1 MDSMQG
7 ITVAGG
13 FMAALGF
20 ALAALLAAAH
30 RRLNVYEDPRIDEVE
45 ALLPKSN
52 CGACG
57 KPGCRA
63 FAETLVA
70 GGAQPVQCTVAAPAQ
85 REVIAEVL
93 GVAVGEQEKTVA
105 RLACAGGR
113 HVAWQRARYDGIAS
127 CRAAAVVAGGGKA
140 CAWGCLGLGDCAEVC
155 TFDAIRM
162 DAHGLPVV
170 DAARCTACN
179 DCVEVCPKALFSLEP
194 VSHRL
199 WVACRNLA
207 EGGIAEAQCE
217 VACTACGKC
226 VVDAADGLVRLEH
239 NLARVDY
246 ARNAAAQRRAIERC
260 PTGAIVWID
269 DDGRPLRGAAAG
281 PVLRVRDLPL
291 ATETERSRSC

>member
-1 MDSMQG
+1 MGSMQA

-13 FMAALGF
+13 FMATLGF

-30 RRLNVYEDPRIDEVE
+30 RRLNVYEDPRVDEV
-45 ALLPKSN
+45 AVMLPQSN

-57 KPGCRA
+57 APGCRV
-63 FAETLVA
+63 FAEKLVA
-70 GGAQPVQCTVAAPAQ
+70 GAAQPVQCTVAAPAQ
-85 REVIAEVL
+85 HEAIAGVL
-93 GVAVGEQEKTVA
+93 GVAVGEQEKRVA

-113 HVAWQRARYDGIAS
+113 HVAWQRARYDGFAS

-140 CAWGCLGLGDCAEVC
+140 CAWGCLGLGDCADVC
-155 TFDAIRM
+155 TFDAISM

-179 DCVEVCPKALFSLEP
+179 DCVEVCPKGLFSLEP
-194 VSHRL
+194 VSRRL

-207 EGGIAEAQCE
+207 EGGIAESQCE

-226 VVDAADGLVRLEH
+226 VADAAPGLVRLEH

-246 ARNAAAQRRAIERC
+246 AQNATAQRRAIERC
-260 PTGAIVWID
+260 PTGAIVWFD
-269 DDGRPLRGAAAG
+269 DGGRPLRGAAAR

-291 ATETERSRSC
+291 ATERNRSC